1 MQIVNSPTI
10 IFFWN
15 LILVTLCSTVQ
26 CFPHLNITPTLI
38 TNIQEYPQH
47 WAWCPSPSPSFRNCR
62 NDVSDVNDVGI
73 QLSLHR
79 GAASSLSLLRLT
91 EAGSDACNRH
101 ETTDRR
107 GKCGPRM
114 FELSDTSRSGSRSV
128 RLGNT
133 EIRKEEGYDVINEV
147 NLHSSYSLKLL
158 FTWRK
163 VSTEVRFLINSDWM
177 NISLFQVKHFPLLYT
192 YTNGKKVH
200 GFLCF
205 DSVEWCFVFLRNNN
219 KDENGVCIVRK
230 TIINLI
236 KTIKR

>member
-1 MQIVNSPTI
+1 MFPAPQYHPNPHHKHPGISAT
-10 IFFWN
+10 
-15 LILVTLCSTVQ
+15 LSLVSV
-26 CFPHLNITPTLI
+26 
-38 TNIQEYPQH
+38 
-47 WAWCPSPSPSFRNCR
+47 PSPSFRNCR

-79 GAASSLSLLRLT
+79 GAAYSLSLLRLT
-91 EAGSDACNRH
+91 EAGSDACNRR

-158 FTWRK
+158 FT
-163 VSTEVRFLINSDWM
+163 
-177 NISLFQVKHFPLLYT
+177 
-192 YTNGKKVH
+192 
-200 GFLCF
+200 
-205 DSVEWCFVFLRNNN
+205 
-219 KDENGVCIVRK
+219 
-230 TIINLI
+230 
-236 KTIKR
+236 